1 LLGLPTKPH
10 KIKLTSVI
18 KITAL
23 GQFPWQPDKAAILSK
38 AKELNAILDVTQ
50 VEVLKFEEKQV
61 TISAKADSVYEGSIL
76 LTYLVDQRAMLD
88 QVITITDL
96 GLFLSEPTNADILGR
111 AKEKNPALVIN
122 ELEVALLLPNQVVI
136 RVKDNSTVYQVGSI
150 TLRYRLDNRI
160 DLIDV
165 IQETNLGW
173 FDNDIPN
180 ETQIL
185 GRLRV
190 LNKKM
195 TTVKDLI
202 VKNISA
208 NQAIIE
214 VVNLESLFYNPGI
227 ITLHFQI
234 RKLID
239 FRDSVS
245 ATDLGIFETL
255 PTNDLILTRL
265 HDLNPLLMISEI
277 VITLVHDN
285 KVVISTKRDSNIYS
299 FHNLLLTFKVEL
311 KLIDLD
317 IVIKDTDLGQFM
329 NQPTNQ
335 EILAKLHDL
344 NPTLDINQVWI
355 SYSNGSSLA
364 VVSVIANSG
373 IYRQGVVLLTYQV
386 KN

>member
-1 LLGLPTKPH
+1 
-10 KIKLTSVI
+10 
-18 KITAL
+18 
-23 GQFPWQPDKAAILSK
+23 
-38 AKELNAILDVTQ
+38 
-50 VEVLKFEEKQV
+50 
-61 TISAKADSVYEGSIL
+61 
-76 LTYLVDQRAMLD
+76 
-88 QVITITDL
+88 
-96 GLFLSEPTNADILGR
+96 
-111 AKEKNPALVIN
+111 
-122 ELEVALLLPNQVVI
+122 
-136 RVKDNSTVYQVGSI
+136 
-150 TLRYRLDNRI
+150 
-160 DLIDV
+160 
-165 IQETNLGW
+165 
-173 FDNDIPN
+173 
-180 ETQIL
+180 
-185 GRLRV
+185 
-190 LNKKM
+190 M

-344 NPTLDINQVWI
+344 NPTLDINQV
-355 SYSNGSSLA
+355 
-364 VVSVIANSG
+364 
-373 IYRQGVVLLTYQV
+373 
-386 KN
+386 